1 MQAPGAVLHAAL
13 WTLEQF
19 FDAMRG
25 MRLLYSITFE
35 FVIFSIYSTSMLE
48 LWNAGDGSLDAAWRF
63 SQVVFFL
70 NYTACSACPQC
81 GSYVHNVFMYSDFT
95 YKQDRASLT
104 GPLVPKH
111 IEK

>member
-13 WTLEQF
+13 CTLEQF

-70 NYTACSACPQC
+70 NYNEGEADQTLSHEP
-81 GSYVHNVFMYSDFT
+81 G
-95 YKQDRASLT
+95 L
-104 GPLVPKH
+104 
-111 IEK
+111 